1 MITKEFLQK
10 HFKMHNKIVLYS
22 KDNIPLTISKEY
34 HLHLEG
40 GHCSMDIEDCE
51 DLAEFCEKTCLSLN
65 PKDIQ

>member
-40 GHCSMDIEDCE
+40 GHCSMDIVDCE
-51 DLAEFCEKTCLSLN
+51 DLAEFCEKTGLSLK
-65 PKDIQ
+65 PQDIQ

>member
-40 GHCSMDIEDCE
+40 GHCSMDIGDCE
-51 DLAEFCEKTCLSLN
+51 DLAEFCEKTYLSLK